1 VIFFI
6 TGGFMFTLIV
16 GPMFSGKSTE
26 LLRQLER
33 YTIAG
38 KKVLLL
44 RPDIDN
50 REFLCH
56 NGRKVDI
63 EQKIIKDSDFLSIEH
78 RFDVYAID
86 EGQFFDKEKLYV
98 FVKNKINKIVLVSG
112 LIATSELNPFD
123 SILDLFPLAD
133 NIIKLSAVCQ
143 RCGKDASYTF
153 FKGKKSQ
160 DVLVGSSQYEARCWD
175 CWNVGNFESFTKS

>member
-1 VIFFI
+1 
-6 TGGFMFTLIV
+6 MLTLIV

-38 KKVLLL
+38 KKVILL
-44 RPDIDN
+44 RPDIDK

-56 NGRKVDI
+56 DGRKIKI
-63 EQKIIKDSDFLSIEH
+63 EQTMVKDSDFIIKQKY
-78 RFDVYAID
+78 DVFAID
-86 EGQFFDKEKLYV
+86 EGQFFEKEKLYN
-98 FVKNKINKIVLVSG
+98 FVKDKINKIVLVSG
-112 LIATSELNPFD
+112 LIATSELNPFE
-123 SILDLFPLAD
+123 SMISLFPLAD

-153 FKGKKSQ
+153 FKGKKKQ
-160 DVLVGSSQYEARCWD
+160 DVLVGSVQYDARCWD
-175 CWNVGNFESFTKS
+175 CWNVGNFERI